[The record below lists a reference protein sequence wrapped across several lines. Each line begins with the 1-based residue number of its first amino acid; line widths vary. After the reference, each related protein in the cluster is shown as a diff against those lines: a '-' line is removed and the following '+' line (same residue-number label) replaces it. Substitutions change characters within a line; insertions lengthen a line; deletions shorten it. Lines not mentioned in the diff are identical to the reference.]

1 MYSTGNTTKT
11 RGLIMISS
19 SEFKAIADLDLDPI
33 KVKLMHV
40 ESGEGWSLERVN
52 AVEVEYRRF
61 LYLMKMYPNEE
72 TAPQVDVDTFWHYHI
87 LDTMKYAKDCQQAF
101 GYFLHHYPYI
111 GLRGEDDVAVQQRAG
126 ERMRELYAEAFGAPM
141 TEGQAW
147 CGAAV
152 QAAWCGAA
160 DEAGKAAWCGAAV
173 KTAWCGAAKP
183 AAEGAVA
190 ATAWCGAAVK
200 TAWCGAAKPAAEG
213 AVAATA
219 WCGAAVKTAWC
230 GAAKP
235 AAEAAVAATA
245 WCGAATKQSSATAW
259 CGAATKQSSATA
271 WCGAA
276 TKQSSA
282 TAWCGAATKQSSA
295 TAWCGAAST
304 VKRAAQT
311 ETALA
316 A

>member
-1 MYSTGNTTKT
+1 
-11 RGLIMISS
+11 MISN
-19 SEFKAIADLDLDPI
+19 SEFKAIADLDLNPI
-33 KVKLMHV
+33 KVKLMHR

-61 LYLMKMYPNEE
+61 LYLMKMFPNEE

-126 ERMRELYAEAFGAPM
+126 ERMRELYEAAFGAPAAD
-141 TEGQAW
+141 GQAW

-152 QAAWCGAA
+152 KAAWCGAA
-160 DEAGKAAWCGAAV
+160 DQTG
-173 KTAWCGAAKP
+173 KTAWCG
-183 AAEGAVA
+183 VA
-190 ATAWCGAAVK
+190 IQ
-200 TAWCGAAKPAAEG
+200 
-213 AVAATA
+213 
-219 WCGAAVKTAWC
+219 TAWC

-235 AAEAAVAATA
+235 AAEAATAWCGAAKPAAEAATA
-245 WCGAATKQSSATAW
+245 WCGAAKPAAEAATAW
-259 CGAATKQSSATA
+259 CGAAKPAAEAATA

-276 TKQSSA
+276 KP
-282 TAWCGAATKQSSA
+282 AAEAA
-295 TAWCGAAST
+295 TAWCGAASKNT
-304 VKRAAQT
+304 ADEQVMA
-311 ETALA
+311 ALA

>member
-1 MYSTGNTTKT
+1 MYSTRNTTKT
-11 RGLIMISS
+11 KGLIMISN

-87 LDTMKYAKDCQQAF
+87 LDTMKYARDCQQAF

-126 ERMRELYAEAFGAPM
+126 ERMRELYAEAFGAPAA
-141 TEGQAW
+141 EGHAW

-200 TAWCGAAKPAAEG
+200 TAWCGAAKPAAE
-213 AVAATA
+213 AAA
-219 WCGAAVKTAWC
+219 
-230 GAAKP
+230 
-235 AAEAAVAATA
+235 AATA

-304 VKRAAQT
+304 VKGAAQG